1 MLHIPQLVAAQSAF
15 VAKAATM
22 RHTVGQAEQEALS
35 AQAFHVGESAT
46 AFQAAV
52 GLAGWLEIRARR
64 PFGPPGRRRSGQLLL
79 PHTDSSMREH
89 CSGNRQATVART
101 LMNVSRHCL
110 ELSQIGPA
118 PTAFGAPARRPSRR
132 DRGNRPMRARRAPR
146 PGRSRAQLVRSP
158 SRDAISEAAGGS
170 SRADRKYRPGSCLG

>member
-1 MLHIPQLVAAQSAF
+1 MDAHIPQLVAAQSAF

-22 RHTVGQAEQEALS
+22 RHTVGQAEREALS

-52 GLAGWLEIRARR
+52 GLAGWLEIRASR

-89 CSGNRQATVART
+89 CSDNRQATVAKT
-101 LMNVSRHCL
+101 LMNVEALPEVKPNRSSTDR
-110 ELSQIGPA
+110 I
-118 PTAFGAPARRPSRR
+118 RRP
-132 DRGNRPMRARRAPR
+132 
-146 PGRSRAQLVRSP
+146 L
-158 SRDAISEAAGGS
+158 AATIT
-170 SRADRKYRPGSCLG
+170 A